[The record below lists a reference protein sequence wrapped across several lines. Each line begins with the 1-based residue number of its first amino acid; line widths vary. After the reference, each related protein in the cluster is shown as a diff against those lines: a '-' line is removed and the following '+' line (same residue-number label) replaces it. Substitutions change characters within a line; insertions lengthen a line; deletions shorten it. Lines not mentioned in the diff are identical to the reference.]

1 MPLIEHCPV
10 VGSSDGAPGGR
21 ACEASKVNLKC
32 VVGNGAQKKLFLTPA
47 GRSSP
52 SPTPHNRSKVTKLH
66 RDTGRGPSKSV
77 SFYAAL
83 LMCAWEQHTSTH
95 FATSANL

>member
-32 VVGNGAQKKLFLTPA
+32 VVGNDAQKKLFLTPA
-47 GRSSP
+47 GRTSP
-52 SPTPHNRSKVTKLH
+52 PTPHNRSKVAQLH
-66 RDTGRGPSKSV
+66 RDTVSGLSKSV
-77 SFYAAL
+77 KFVCCFIDVCL
-83 LMCAWEQHTSTH
+83 GTKTSTH